1 MFPIILWALP
11 VPSPDNVTV
20 PKLSAFVVIFPL
32 KSEFKTTVP
41 LAVNFKSSTGPVETS
56 TSDLKVLVPTAAT
69 LIEPAFTV
77 PSNIILFPVSRLA
90 IAPDLTYIP
99 VVPWL
104 SSWFCRNCDYS
115 SWLHHSLYSGSC

>member
-41 LAVNFKSSTGPVETS
+41 LAVNFKSSTEPVETS

-77 PSNIILFPVSRLA
+77 PSNIILYYYHRVLYF
-90 IAPDLTYIP
+90 
-99 VVPWL
+99 
-104 SSWFCRNCDYS
+104 
-115 SWLHHSLYSGSC
+115 HHQLLYNQ